1 MSDPAQSQRLR
12 HYGRRLGRK
21 LRPARVALLETL
33 LPQIRIPSVPAVD
46 VKMRPMRIRTPRI
59 NISRPV
65 RGPI

>member
-1 MSDPAQSQRLR
+1 M
-12 HYGRRLGRK
+12 GRRIVIPRIEI
-21 LRPARVALLETL
+21 PVMPDIEIEM
-33 LPQIRIPSVPAVD
+33 PQIRIPSVPAVD